1 MICILDLTNL
11 CILNDSAN
19 LRNIRK
25 DIQMVFQD
33 PYTSLNPRIS
43 IGAAL
48 AVRSTVLI
56 AMRLLVL
63 LMYLSRVKS

>member
-1 MICILDLTNL
+1 MICILALTNL